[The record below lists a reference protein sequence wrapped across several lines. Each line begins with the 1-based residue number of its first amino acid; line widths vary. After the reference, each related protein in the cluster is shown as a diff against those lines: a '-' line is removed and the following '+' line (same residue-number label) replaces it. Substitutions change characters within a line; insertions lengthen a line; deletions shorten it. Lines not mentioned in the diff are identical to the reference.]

1 MSFSDTLTQIYSE
14 ISSKSAAIDEKI
26 SRLQR
31 AKQDIAEEQRVSLE
45 ELPNILKPALDV
57 SWKGSHAAS
66 FDESRENAHKEIADI
81 TNQDYDSYKESIQ
94 EKIDALQLQQGAL
107 DIASGLAYQASQLL
121 DKGEEAF
128 EELGNKLND
137 LQRRLF

>member
-57 SWKGSHAAS
+57 LWKGSHAAS